1 MSVLY
6 RADRVRGQVWA
17 QIFAER
23 APDLDFRMWPDAG
36 DLDAVE
42 YLIAWQP
49 PADLLRRLPNLKVLI
64 SFGAGIDHLD
74 LSVVPEH
81 VPVVRMVEPG
91 LVDGMVEYVTMSVL
105 AIHRNLIDYMRE
117 QSRGTWRVLDVVPA
131 GTRSV
136 GVMGLGVLGKAV
148 LQGLGAFGYRR
159 YGWSRRLGQIPGVT
173 CYAGGDSLQEFLG
186 HCDILVCL
194 LPLTAETRGILDRRL
209 MSGLPRGAWLI
220 NVGRGAHLDEQALLE
235 ALEAGQLSGAIL
247 DVFETEPLPEFHPFW
262 QHPRIVVTPH
272 IAAET
277 QPHTAAPIV
286 LENIRRHQRGEPLR
300 DLIDR
305 RRGY

>member
-17 QIFAER
+17 RIFAER

-49 PADLLRRLPNLKVLI
+49 PADLLRQLPNLKVLF
-64 SFGAGIDHLD
+64 SSGAGIDHLD

-105 AIHRNLIDYMRE
+105 AIHRNLIDYMRA
-117 QSRGTWRVLDVVPA
+117 QARGTWRVHEVVTA
-131 GTRSV
+131 GTRGV
-136 GVMGLGVLGKAV
+136 GVMGLGVLGKGV
-148 LQGLGAFGYRR
+148 LHGLGAFGYRR
-159 YGWSRRLGQIPGVT
+159 YGWSRRLEQIPGVT
-173 CYAGGDSLQEFLG
+173 CYAGADSLHEFLG
-186 HCDILVCL
+186 HCDILVCM
-194 LPLTAETRGILDRRL
+194 LPLTQETRGILDRRL
-209 MSGLPRGAWLI
+209 MSALPSGAWLI
-220 NVGRGAHLDEQALLE
+220 NVGRGGHLDEQALLG
-235 ALEAGQLSGAIL
+235 ALDAGQLAGAIL
-247 DVFETEPLPEFHPFW
+247 DVFETEPLPELHPFW
-262 QHPRIVVTPH
+262 RHPRIVVTPH

-277 QPHTAAPIV
+277 QPQTAAPIV
-286 LENIRRHQRGEPLR
+286 LENIRRYQRGEPLR
-300 DLIDR
+300 DRIDR